1 LGSNQ
6 LKTLPESIGKIKTL
20 RILDV
25 EMNLQLS
32 KLPISI
38 GELKELRELDLEEN
52 AITAVPVEITKLKNL
67 YDLDLQSNKIVGLP
81 EGMSKMKSL
90 RHLNL
95 SGNPIHSLPSDLSA
109 FPSLEILELNS
120 SVIMGFDP
128 ITFEEKEEE
137 IKIDIDWNKT
147 IKQLSEINTLK
158 ELMLDRNHLT
168 ELPAAIG
175 DMKHLE
181 RLELEG
187 NPIDEYH
194 KNQIKR
200 WLPNVRIVF

>member
-1 LGSNQ
+1 
-6 LKTLPESIGKIKTL
+6 
-20 RILDV
+20 
-25 EMNLQLS
+25 
-32 KLPISI
+32 
-38 GELKELRELDLEEN
+38 
-52 AITAVPVEITKLKNL
+52 
-67 YDLDLQSNKIVGLP
+67 
-81 EGMSKMKSL
+81 MSKMKSL

-168 ELPAAIG
+168 ELPAAVG
-175 DMKHLE
+175 NMKHLE

-200 WLPNVRIVF
+200 WLPNVRVVF